1 MEKTNFWND
10 AAKAGAVL
18 GVLLAVSFIV
28 ENQITLAGRVGLYML
43 YLVEWIAVV
52 IAHYYLLHRF
62 ARSRSALC
70 TAEEG
75 FSFMQGYTSVLAV
88 SGLAGIIVGAVQAL
102 YLHVAVGYS
111 AYVDRLIAAVE
122 RIVAGSGGIPASM
135 EGLFAQSM
143 EQLQTAPVPSV
154 LQTLWG
160 GIFSS
165 LLFGAVFGLI
175 IAGVLS
181 RAPRPFGEPGNE

>member
-1 MEKTNFWND
+1 MNRNNFWND
-10 AAKAGAVL
+10 AAKAGAIL
-18 GVLLAVSFIV
+18 GVLLAVSFVV
-28 ENQITLAGRVGLYML
+28 ENQITLAGRAGLYML

-52 IAHYYLLHRF
+52 AAHYYLLHRF

-102 YLHVAVGYS
+102 YLHVVVGYS

-143 EQLQTAPVPSV
+143 EQLQTAAAPSV

-181 RAPRPFGEPGNE
+181 RAPRPFGESGNE

>member
-1 MEKTNFWND
+1 MNRENFWND

-28 ENQITLAGRVGLYML
+28 ENQIMLAGHVGLYML

-62 ARSRSALC
+62 ARSRSVLC

-75 FSFMQGYTSVLAV
+75 FSFGQGYKAVLAV

-102 YLHVAVGYS
+102 YLHLLLGYS
-111 AYVDRLIAAVE
+111 VYIDRLIAAME
-122 RIVAGSGGIPASM
+122 KLVAASGGIPASM
-135 EGLFAQSM
+135 EGLFTQSM
-143 EQLQTAPVPSV
+143 EQLQTVAAPSV

-181 RAPRPFGEPGNE
+181 RAPRPFGESGNE